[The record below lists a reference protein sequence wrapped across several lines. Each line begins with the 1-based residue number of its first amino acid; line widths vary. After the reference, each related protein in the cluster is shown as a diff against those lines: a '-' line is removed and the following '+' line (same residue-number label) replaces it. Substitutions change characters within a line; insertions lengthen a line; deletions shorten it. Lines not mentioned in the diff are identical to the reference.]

1 MSRYNKMDYK
11 IPENMPLKEVMEYRV
26 NKFKENNPKKPLNDM
41 FSNLASNWDTYVQ
54 ILDEA
59 TKSKD
64 GSSQSV
70 SKYALNEM
78 HQFGYI
84 SIHDEGLANLKRER
98 FYDDF
103 VTSYRA
109 QKTDY
114 TITEKGRTVL
124 SEIYSNKALISEFL
138 NNYKTY

>member
-1 MSRYNKMDYK
+1 MDHK

-26 NKFKENNPKKPLNDM
+26 NKFKENNPEKPLNDM

-54 ILDEA
+54 ILNEA

-70 SKYALNEM
+70 SKYALSEM

-84 SIHDEGLANLKRER
+84 SIHDEGLEILKRER

-124 SEIYSNKALISEFL
+124 SEIYRNKALINEFL
-138 NNYKTY
+138 NIYKTY

>member
-1 MSRYNKMDYK
+1 MDYK

-26 NKFKENNPKKPLNDM
+26 NKFKENNPEKPLNDM

-54 ILDEA
+54 ILNEA

-70 SKYALNEM
+70 SKYALSEM

-84 SIHDEGLANLKRER
+84 SIPDEGLANLKRER

-114 TITEKGRTVL
+114 TITEKGRNAHK
-124 SEIYSNKALISEFL
+124 EILANKSLISEFL